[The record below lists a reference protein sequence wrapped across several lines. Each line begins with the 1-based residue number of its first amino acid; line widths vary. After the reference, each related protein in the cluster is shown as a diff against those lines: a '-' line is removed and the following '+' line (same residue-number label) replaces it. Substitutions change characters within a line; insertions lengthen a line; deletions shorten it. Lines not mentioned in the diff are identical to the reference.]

1 MGIPIYLA
9 TLAPILLGAV
19 PGECRHN
26 SALEQAR
33 VSIEGARPQAALAD
47 IHQAH
52 MRRGNCRAQLIEN
65 YRLKAMIESLLGDQE
80 RCRKAFE
87 VLLTLEPRFQLPPVS
102 QESLK
107 GCLAKANESPLERR
121 RLLVALGRPQRSKD
135 QLRLPLTL
143 TDPQNLADH
152 LRVFVRVKGQARWVS
167 ADFEPN
173 ELDQVSMPLFAA
185 PGPVE
190 LIVHI
195 LDPWDGILYELGT
208 AEAPLP
214 VR

>member
-1 MGIPIYLA
+1 
-9 TLAPILLGAV
+9 
-19 PGECRHN
+19 
-26 SALEQAR
+26 
-33 VSIEGARPQAALAD
+33 
-47 IHQAH
+47 
-52 MRRGNCRAQLIEN
+52 
-65 YRLKAMIESLLGDQE
+65 
-80 RCRKAFE
+80 
-87 VLLTLEPRFQLPPVS
+87 
-102 QESLK
+102 
-107 GCLAKANESPLERR
+107 
-121 RLLVALGRPQRSKD
+121 LVALGRPQRSKD